1 MNLESDLLKICITN
15 EEIKKI
21 VSKIA
26 KKINEDYKDKNP
38 LFICLLKGA
47 VPFATDLLKEI
58 NLKCNIEYLKVSSYD
73 GIRSTG
79 ILKIQ
84 TAFPNIKD
92 RDVIVID
99 DIIDTGKTLFE
110 LKKMMYEK
118 GASSVAI
125 AILLDKPEGRKYDI
139 YADYIGTL
147 VPNEFVVGYGL
158 DYNEYYR
165 NLPYIG
171 VLKEEIYKK

>member
-1 MNLESDLLKICITN
+1 MNLESDVLRVCISK
-15 EEIKKI
+15 EEIEKI
-21 VSKIA
+21 VSRIA
-26 KKINEDYKDKNP
+26 KEINDNYKDKNP

-47 VPFATDLLKEI
+47 VPFMTDLLKEI
-58 NLKCNIEYLKVSSYD
+58 NVKCSIEYLKVSSYD

-79 ILKIQ
+79 VLKID
-84 TAFPNIKD
+84 TKIPNVKGK
-92 RDVIVID
+92 DVIIVD

-110 LKKMMYEK
+110 LKKLITDK
-118 GASSVAI
+118 GANTVSI
-125 AILLDKPEGRKYDI
+125 AILLDKPSGRKYDI

-171 VLKEEIYKK
+171 ILKEEVYKK

>member
-1 MNLESDLLKICITN
+1 MNLESDVLKVCISK
-15 EEIKKI
+15 EEIEKI
-21 VSKIA
+21 VSRIA
-26 KKINEDYKDKNP
+26 KEINDNYKDKNP

-47 VPFATDLLKEI
+47 VPFMTDLLKEI
-58 NLKCNIEYLKVSSYD
+58 NVKCSIEYLKVSSYD

-79 ILKIQ
+79 VLKID
-84 TAFPNIKD
+84 TKIPNVKGK
-92 RDVIVID
+92 DVIIVD

-110 LKKMMYEK
+110 LKKLIQDK
-118 GASSVAI
+118 GANTVSI
-125 AILLDKPEGRKYDI
+125 AILLDKPSGRKYDI